1 MVSSIPVKLLQ
12 NKSQKEGSRQS
23 AGGGQEERRACAGPR
38 PLSPGRKPVA
48 GGPRRCGGQG
58 SRTQQRA
65 AERDGGQNPQDRR
78 RTVPPSDGEGPAWLS
93 SRGRMGS
100 ASSEALPLAAGWE
113 ASRLTGSPSPD
124 GMEHG
129 REAGCPAQAPVTSRT
144 ADVLSARPL
153 AALSLG
159 T

>member
-1 MVSSIPVKLLQ
+1 MRR
-12 NKSQKEGSRQS
+12 SQAAEPGAEASGWGTTAVRWPREPQ
-23 AGGGQEERRACAGPR
+23 RRP
-38 PLSPGRKPVA
+38 
-48 GGPRRCGGQG
+48 
-58 SRTQQRA
+58 
-65 AERDGGQNPQDRR
+65 AERDGGQNPQHPR
-78 RTVPPSDGEGPAWLS
+78 RTVPPSDNEGPLWLS

-129 REAGCPAQAPVTSRT
+129 REAGCPAQAPVTAQR
-144 ADVLSARPL
+144 ADVLSTRPL

-159 T
+159 LVPTNGMEVPISSLHPPREAGVTGPELA